1 MRLQR
6 RTASLT
12 GGLSLRSEKATVF
25 VSNHAQKRKL
35 YRALSFFFV
44 FFCSVCCVFSNGKLV
59 LDATVSELL
68 YPRAP
73 YADEQPLES
82 SVLTPTQVAQPATV
96 ACSLGA
102 YDILA
107 GAGFSPDFVAGHSLG
122 ELSAL
127 HAAGYMDRS
136 TLAEVVVRRGQA
148 MSTEATA
155 GKPTAMV
162 AVLGKGA
169 GLLQVPRNSGDVWV
183 ANKNGPEQVVLAGA
197 KADVERFVQQ
207 HAKQFRTVPLRVSNA
222 FHTKFMAPAARAFA
236 ETLNAYRSTFENTI
250 RDDAQLAVKPVAFS
264 NVTAKPYP
272 RPSVSNAAAAAE
284 AVVDTL
290 SRHITSPVEF
300 IQQVQNMHSAGA
312 RVFVEFGPRRAL
324 AKFAESILCGEE
336 DVVSVAVNASGPKGL
351 DSEGQLRDAVVQ
363 LAVLGVPLTKPFDP
377 WAAPNVHHLGSFSH
391 IEPASSTCTCHV
403 DQVKCV

>member
-1 MRLQR
+1 M
-6 RTASLT
+6 
-12 GGLSLRSEKATVF
+12 
-25 VSNHAQKRKL
+25 
-35 YRALSFFFV
+35 
-44 FFCSVCCVFSNGKLV
+44 
-59 LDATVSELL
+59 
-68 YPRAP
+68 
-73 YADEQPLES
+73 
-82 SVLTPTQVAQPATV
+82 LTPTQVAQPATV

-102 YDILA
+102 FDILA

-127 HAAGYMDRS
+127 HVAGFMDRA

-148 MSTEATA
+148 MSAEATA
-155 GKPTAMV
+155 GKATAMV

-169 GLLQVPRNSGDVWV
+169 GLLQVSRGSGDVWV

-250 RDDAQLAVKPVAFS
+250 RDSDNGGGAKSGAKPVAFS

-272 RPSVSNAAAAAE
+272 RPSASNAAAAAGV
-284 AVVDTL
+284 VVDTL

-300 IQQVQNMHSAGA
+300 IQQVKNMHAAGA

-324 AKFAESILCGEE
+324 AKFAESILNGEG
-336 DVVSVAVNASGPKGL
+336 DVASVAVNASGPKGL

-377 WAAPNVHHLGSFSH
+377 WVAPNVHHLGSFFFFALFCFVLFLRLH
-391 IEPASSTCTCHV
+391 LLALACTCHFDEV
-403 DQVKCV
+403 SCVLLLPTRCCSAL